1 MSRNKDVLLTF
12 TGFHDP
18 YSLGLIDDD
27 EQPGPILTLTGEK
40 RFSRIVLFATPRTTE
55 STAATRKALLERQKG
70 LVVEIRPLALD
81 DPTDY
86 TAITQLLRQHL
97 SEVQSSLP
105 DHTFFVSVA
114 SGTPQMHACW
124 VVLLRDGVF
133 PAQILHVRPPRFVT
147 ADRPLVTLIDLT
159 KSLPAPD
166 KSFRSTLSES
176 KARHEMSTP
185 FAEDLASRRDIVP
198 VDMPHARLEIARQKL
213 NIVGDHPKMRE
224 VLERVEMA
232 APTDMNVLILGETGT
247 GKELIAL
254 LIHELSERAG
264 RPFVPLN
271 CGAISKDLIES
282 TLFGHAKGAFT
293 GAIHNH
299 AGKFEEA
306 NGGTLFLDELGELLP
321 ETQVKLLR
329 VIEDGIVHPV
339 GAKTSKKVDVRV
351 VAATNQDLQ
360 QSVAQG
366 TFRGDLYYRLNTVR
380 LDIPPLRDRTTDI
393 PKIALFLLD
402 DINKMLRRPKR
413 LSREALVHLTKY
425 PWRGNV
431 RELRNV
437 LTQSAMFCIKD
448 VIDEDKLLYGD
459 KTTNSKLLGSLPEPE
474 EGFDINTYLN
484 SIRKHLFERAISI
497 AGGNQSKAGRLLG
510 VSAQAVNKFVNEM
523 ND

>member
-1 MSRNKDVLLTF
+1 M
-12 TGFHDP
+12 
-18 YSLGLIDDD
+18 
-27 EQPGPILTLTGEK
+27 
-40 RFSRIVLFATPRTTE
+40 
-55 STAATRKALLERQKG
+55 
-70 LVVEIRPLALD
+70 
-81 DPTDY
+81 
-86 TAITQLLRQHL
+86 
-97 SEVQSSLP
+97 
-105 DHTFFVSVA
+105 
-114 SGTPQMHACW
+114 
-124 VVLLRDGVF
+124 
-133 PAQILHVRPPRFVT
+133 
-147 ADRPLVTLIDLT
+147 
-159 KSLPAPD
+159 
-166 KSFRSTLSES
+166 
-176 KARHEMSTP
+176 
-185 FAEDLASRRDIVP
+185 
-198 VDMPHARLEIARQKL
+198 
-213 NIVGDHPKMRE
+213 
-224 VLERVEMA
+224 
-232 APTDMNVLILGETGT
+232 
-247 GKELIAL
+247 
-254 LIHELSERAG
+254 IHELSERAG

-366 TFRGDLYYRLNTVR
+366 TFRGDLYYRMNTVR